1 MLSSIASGNIG
12 FPEARQMLDKKVEIY
27 TSSIIDL
34 GTAVGMQLLLQ
45 GNEIKQSVD
54 DLAVQMSG
62 LMSKFEDHT
71 RIIQAGVQNNSSVVV
86 QLSGITLCVVSHSRL
101 RRSPNG
107 INRSCLYKKQY

>member
-71 RIIQAGVQNNSSVVV
+71 RIIQAGIQNDSLVP
-86 QLSGITLCVVSHSRL
+86 LSGISLCFASHSRL
-101 RRSPNG
+101 GRLLNG
-107 INRSCLYKKQY
+107 INRSCL